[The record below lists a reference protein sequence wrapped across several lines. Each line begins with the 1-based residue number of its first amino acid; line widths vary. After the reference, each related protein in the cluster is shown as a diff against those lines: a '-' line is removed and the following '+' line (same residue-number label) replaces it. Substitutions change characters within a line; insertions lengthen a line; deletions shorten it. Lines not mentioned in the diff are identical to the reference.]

1 MFKKF
6 CLVVGLIW
14 LMMTATS
21 CQLAAI
27 RSLSE
32 DEEAKAGFN
41 PHHYVQEIWE
51 ARFIPTFLESAVE
64 IGQLLEAIRI
74 DREAAITAHG
84 NRSGTGNFSFMAHGE
99 ARVLEVDTESRIG
112 LMSVDFAPFDGQPDA
127 NIAIGPVI
135 RRTNN
140 AAIDAVGFIR
150 FNDFVIQTEFASV
163 SDAIKARIL
172 TEILEPI
179 DLPSLQDQTIAFYGA
194 FTLDDVNNLEIVPV
208 RIEVR

>member
-1 MFKKF
+1 MLKKF
-6 CLVVGLIW
+6 RLILGLISIV
-14 LMMTATS
+14 LAVTS
-21 CQLAAI
+21 CQLATV

-32 DEEAKAGFN
+32 DDEAKAGFD
-41 PHHYVQEIWE
+41 PHNYVHEMWE
-51 ARFIPTFLESAVE
+51 TRFVPTFLESAVE
-64 IGQLLEAIRI
+64 INQLLAEIRA
-74 DREAAITAHG
+74 DRDAAITAHG
-84 NRSGTGNFSFMAHGE
+84 NRSGTGNFSFMVHGE

-112 LMSVDFAPFDGQPDA
+112 LMSVDFDPFDGQPDA

-150 FNDFVIQTEFASV
+150 FNDFVNQTEFASV
-163 SDAIKARIL
+163 SDAIKSRIL
-172 TEILEPI
+172 TEVLEPL

-194 FTLDDVNNLEIVPV
+194 FTLDDVNNMEIVPI